1 MADIDREK
9 LIQTLNEQVRDN
21 GNINVLLVHA
31 IAQHVQL
38 SASEFECASLIRDHG
53 PFTAGELAKRCHIS
67 TGGMTGMIDRL
78 ERAKLVKRVSDP
90 NDRRRVV
97 VSGIENKQLEQR
109 ITELYRPMQQAFDA
123 ILDSRSDEEILFLVQ
138 FMEEVNQMFH
148 NAIATLPDKEIRN

>member
-1 MADIDREK
+1 MPHLDREQ
-9 LIQTLNEQVRDN
+9 LIKTLNEQVRDN

-78 ERAKLVKRVSDP
+78 ERAQLVERISDP

-97 VSGIENKQLEQR
+97 VRGIENVPLQR
-109 ITELYRPMQQAFDA
+109 KIQELYRPMQEAFDT
-123 ILDSRSDEEILFLVQ
+123 ILDGHSDEEILFLVQ
-138 FMEEVNQMFH
+138 FMEKVNAMFH
-148 NAIATLPDKEIRN
+148 NSIATLPDKDNK